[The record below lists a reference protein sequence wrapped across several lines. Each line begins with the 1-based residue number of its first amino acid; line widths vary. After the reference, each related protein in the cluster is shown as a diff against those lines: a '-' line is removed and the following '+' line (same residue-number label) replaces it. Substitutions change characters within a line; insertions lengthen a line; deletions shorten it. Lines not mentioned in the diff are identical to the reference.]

1 MALIEVCW
9 WPYWGCEDKFR
20 DFSLNS
26 YKWSWQVQLASVF
39 SEVPKD
45 LFMDLLQ
52 RGVIEEW
59 RKVVA
64 ARKKELNGFAK
75 ASRVR
80 NMKQDKTKAAR
91 EEV

>member
-1 MALIEVCW
+1 M
-9 WPYWGCEDKFR
+9 
-20 DFSLNS
+20 
-26 YKWSWQVQLASVF
+26 QLASVF

-52 RGVIEEW
+52 RGVTEEW

-80 NMKQDKTKAAR
+80 NMKQDKNR
-91 EEV
+91 NSLEG